1 MRASG
6 PQESGW
12 ESMQREPLSFPDSPR
27 NTEVVREMD
36 AFLDRYYELRGW
48 DKDGAPTENKLKQL
62 EVHQIVKYL

>member
-1 MRASG
+1 
-6 PQESGW
+6 
-12 ESMQREPLSFPDSPR
+12 MQREPLSFPDSPR